1 MNESLIY
8 ANCYKQTNKQKIIFK
23 KFNTKLKIYIVIYL
37 KWKQIKKIK
46 KKQRAPPNKQR
57 QTKNL

>member
-37 KWKQIKKIK
+37 K
-46 KKQRAPPNKQR
+46 
-57 QTKNL
+57 